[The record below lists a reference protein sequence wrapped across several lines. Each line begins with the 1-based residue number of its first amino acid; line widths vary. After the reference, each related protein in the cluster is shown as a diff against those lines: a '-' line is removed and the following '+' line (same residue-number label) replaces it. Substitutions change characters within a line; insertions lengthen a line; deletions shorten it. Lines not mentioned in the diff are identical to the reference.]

1 MNQQQK
7 GQKHETIEEYLA
19 DFPED
24 VWKILHTIRQIIR
37 NSAPDAEEVINYGIP
52 TFKLNGN
59 LVHFAAFK
67 KHIGFYPNPSAV
79 KAFENEL
86 SAYEISKGSIKFPLD
101 QPIPFDLIERIV
113 LYRVDEVLKKND
125 SVKRSH

>member
-24 VWKILHTIRQIIR
+24 VREILHTIRQIIR